1 MNNSKCDKD
10 MKFEDCELA
19 ILRHAVDEGEVV
31 QKKNEM
37 NPEIDAILKILEEFI
52 INKKL
57 ILYGGLALN
66 NLMPQDVRFYDEE
79 LDVPDYD
86 MFSAN
91 ALDDA
96 KELADVYFSAGYKEV
111 EAKSGVHYGTFK
123 VFVNFIGV
131 ADITQLPPALYQKL
145 SADSVIISNMHY
157 SPPDY
162 LRMAMYLELSR
173 PAGDIT
179 RWEKVLKRLTLL
191 NRYYPLQTPVNCKFF
206 DFQRK
211 METIKDMNEN
221 EKIFFLTRDFFIEKE
236 VVFFGGYASSLY
248 SKYMPKEEEKIL
260 QNNPDFDVLST
271 DIDKCAKEL
280 VEKLKANGY
289 KNAKYTTND
298 AIGELIPRHIQ
309 INIGIDIIAFIFEP
323 IACHSYNRIKFD
335 KYNVNI
341 ATIDTMLSFYLAFI
355 YIDKFKFMKERI
367 LCMAKFLFE
376 VQQKNRLEQRGL
388 LKRFTIS
395 CYGKQL
401 SLKSI
406 RSEKSEKYRE
416 LADKKGTREYEM
428 WFLKYSPHLK
438 NKNIEKNKSFVPE
451 ETINKEPES
460 TIEKKKSFVPEETI
474 NKEPESTIEKRKSFV
489 PEETIN
495 KEPESTIEKSK
506 KLKSFKWKT
515 NKWKTNKY
523 KNKNKN
529 KKKKN
534 TQKNHKKLNIYEPNF
549 NAFFK

>member
-1 MNNSKCDKD
+1 MDNSKCDKD

-19 ILRHAVDEGEVV
+19 ILRHAIDEGEVV
-31 QKKNEM
+31 QKKKEM

-52 INKKL
+52 IKKKL

-66 NLMPQDVRFYDEE
+66 NLMPKDVRFYDEE
-79 LDVPDYD
+79 LDIPDYD
-86 MFSAN
+86 MFSGN

-96 KELADVYFSAGYKEV
+96 KELADVYYSAGYEEV
-111 EAKSGVHYGTFK
+111 EARSGVHYGTFK

-131 ADITQLPPALYQKL
+131 ADITLLPPVLYQKL

-191 NRYYPLQTPVNCKFF
+191 NKYYPLQTPVNCEIL

-211 METIKDMNEN
+211 METIKDINEN
-221 EKIFFLTRDFFIEKE
+221 EKIYFLTRDFFIEKE

-248 SKYMPKEEEKIL
+248 SKYMPNKEQKIL

-271 DIDKCAKEL
+271 DIDQCAKEL

-289 KNAKYTTND
+289 KDAKYTVND

-309 INIGIDIIAFIFEP
+309 INIGVDIIAFIFEP
-323 IACHSYNRIKFD
+323 IACHSYNRIKIGQ
-335 KYNVNI
+335 YNVNI

-388 LKRFTIS
+388 LKRFTIR

-406 RSEKSEKYRE
+406 RSEKSEKYKE

-438 NKNIEKNKSFVPE
+438 KKNIEKNNSFVPE
-451 ETINKEPES
+451 ETINKEPE
-460 TIEKKKSFVPEETI
+460 EQA
-474 NKEPESTIEKRKSFV
+474 
-489 PEETIN
+489 
-495 KEPESTIEKSK
+495 EKSQYVSTEK
-506 KLKSFKWKT
+506 TKRGKSFKL
-515 NKWKTNKY
+515 KTNKY

-529 KKKKN
+529 KKN
-534 TQKNHKKLNIYEPNF
+534 TQKKHKKLNISEPNF
-549 NAFFK
+549 NAFYK